1 MNVFENLGERKA
13 KEMVDELI
21 AKGYSE
27 DDAFTE
33 VYSIEC
39 SMDNEENL
47 VPRGTKVVYRDVWTD
62 RERIGI
68 IDGNDLET
76 TEEDE
81 EVNYY
86 IIPLEYIDEEEP
98 STYYEMLLREDFEII
113 GEEM

>member
-1 MNVFENLGERKA
+1 MDVFKNLGEEKA
-13 KEMVDELI
+13 GEMFDELI

-33 VYSIEC
+33 IYSIEC
-39 SMDNEENL
+39 NMDHEENL
-47 VPRGTKVVYRDVWTD
+47 VPRGTKVIYRDTWTD
-62 RERIGI
+62 GEKIGI
-68 IDGNDLET
+68 VDGNDLET

-98 STYYEMLLREDFEII
+98 STYYEMLLREDFKICK
-113 GEEM
+113 